1 MLTSCI
7 AKPLNREIRVF
18 FEHESHITN
27 FSDFCAFIVR
37 YFNSVSPP
45 HVSAR
50 GNNIRAIF
58 VIRVRFF
65 YAFSNPPLFDLSKN
79 INDISVRSCSRRHS
93 CKFARFVVLFL
104 STSKSDILAKTEA
117 KNFKNLSV
125 HANIFCVDGEKYTV
139 STQKLLVRANFLCVE
154 EKQRGCFRWVYLG
167 ARWPTTAPP
176 AQKSVLCLFAKTCLV
191 IDIYAERTEICVRTF
206 AQIDI
211 FAE

>member
-1 MLTSCI
+1 MLTICI
-7 AKPLNREIRVF
+7 AKFARFAVI
-18 FEHESHITN
+18 FEHESQSEFFCLLCFLCSILQFRQPSTRFRSRKQYSCN
-27 FSDFCAFIVR
+27 FR
-37 YFNSVSPP
+37 NSYS
-45 HVSAR
+45 
-50 GNNIRAIF
+50 
-58 VIRVRFF
+58 FF
-65 YAFSNPPLFDLSKN
+65 LCLQPRLFDSSKN
-79 INDISVRSCSRRHS
+79 ISVRSCSHRHS

-154 EKQRGCFRWVYLG
+154 EKQRGCFRCVYLG

-191 IDIYAERTEICVRTF
+191 IDIYAERTEICVRIF